1 MNPKKLFNLT
11 SPSKEMPGN
20 VFKQLLE
27 NAKLEHGS
35 DTDYYFKSK
44 HGNYEILFGFDGE
57 TMSVDI
63 FGFKHNSG
71 DWIELEPNDVQIDK
85 MKRKL
90 DNVEPFQY
98 EFRKQYQKYIDPY
111 FDNGVSRE
119 NFY

>member
-1 MNPKKLFNLT
+1 
-11 SPSKEMPGN
+11 MPGN
-20 VFKQLLE
+20 VFEALLE

-57 TMSVDI
+57 TMSIDT

-71 DWIELEPNDVQIDK
+71 DWIELEPTEVQIDK
-85 MKRKL
+85 MKRKIES
-90 DNVEPFQY
+90 VEPRIEY
-98 EFRKQYQKYIDPY
+98 EQTPYIDEY
-111 FDNGVSRE
+111 WENGVSRE

>member
-1 MNPKKLFNLT
+1 MNAQKLFNLT
-11 SPSKEMPGN
+11 SPSKEMPGD
-20 VFKQLLE
+20 VFEALLE

-44 HGNYEILFGFDGE
+44 HGSYEVLFGHDGE
-57 TMSVDI
+57 TMSIDA
-63 FGFKHNSG
+63 FGFKNNSG
-71 DWIELEPNDVQIDK
+71 YWIELEPTDTQINE

-98 EFRKQYQKYIDPY
+98 DFRKEYQKNIDLY

>member
-1 MNPKKLFNLT
+1 MKPQQLFNLT

-35 DTDYYFKSK
+35 DTDYYFKGK

-57 TMSVDI
+57 TMSIDT

-71 DWIELEPNDVQIDK
+71 DWIELEPTNLQYSE

-90 DNVEPFQY
+90 NNVEREIEHEPLPY
-98 EFRKQYQKYIDPY
+98 VDEYWENGIERKD
-111 FDNGVSRE
+111 
-119 NFY
+119 FY